1 MTVKELIDQI
11 TAING
16 TRVMFKPMEKDRVLI
31 FWIGHSPIA
40 SVFLKDDKYRIDY
53 PKLYEMAYNEITL
66 IVDSLD
72 AYIQT
77 ELDQRQINFKSR

>member
-1 MTVKELIDQI
+1 MTVNELIDQI
-11 TAING
+11 IAING

-31 FWIGHSPIA
+31 FWKGHSPIA

-53 PKLYEMAYNEITL
+53 PKLYEMTYDEITQ

-72 AYIQT
+72 AYVAT
-77 ELDQRQINFKSR
+77 ELVLRQLD

>member
-16 TRVMFKPMEKDRVLI
+16 TRVIFKPMEKDRVLI
-31 FWIGHSPIA
+31 FWKGHSPIA
-40 SVFLKDDKYRIDY
+40 SVFLKDDEYRIDY

-72 AYIQT
+72 AYVAT
-77 ELDQRQINFKSR
+77 ELVLRQLD

>member
-11 TAING
+11 AAING

-31 FWIGHSPIA
+31 FWKGHSPIA
-40 SVFLKDDKYRIDY
+40 SVFLKDDEYRIDY
-53 PKLYEMAYNEITL
+53 PKLYEMAYDEITQ

-72 AYIQT
+72 AYVAT
-77 ELDQRQINFKSR
+77 ELVLRQLD